1 MVKHTQTI
9 HWLLLTNCLSVFD
22 YLVGLMLKVLVY
34 ARDICDLLF
43 WSMIPIPTC
52 ILIKVLQHIH
62 YGFKKKLSIKLYLR
76 KILLIVAFSAIT
88 R

>member
-43 WSMIPIPTC
+43 WSMIPIPKY
-52 ILIKVLQHIH
+52 ILLKVLQDIH
-62 YGFKKKLSIKLYLR
+62 YGFKKVVYKTL
-76 KILLIVAFSAIT
+76 FFF
-88 R
+88 

>member
-43 WSMIPIPTC
+43 WSMIPIPTYLNKS
-52 ILIKVLQHIH
+52 IAAHTLWLQ
-62 YGFKKKLSIKLYLR
+62 KKLSIKLIFCRIYTFVR
-76 KILLIVAFSAIT
+76 FFS
-88 R
+88 

>member
-9 HWLLLTNCLSVFD
+9 HRLLLTNCLSVFD
-22 YLVGLMLKVLVY
+22 YLVGLMLKGLVY
-34 ARDICDLLF
+34 ARDICDLGF

-62 YGFKKKLSIKLYLR
+62 YGFKKKMSTKL
-76 KILLIVAFSAIT
+76 LLFLEFTPS
-88 R
+88 

>member
-43 WSMIPIPTC
+43 WSMIPIPTY
-52 ILIKVLQHIH
+52 ILLKVLQDIH
-62 YGFKKKLSIKLYLR
+62 YGFKKVVYKTL
-76 KILLIVAFSAIT
+76 FFF
-88 R
+88 